1 VTAGRRELSGT
12 VTAITYPGLGSSP
25 VLRMSMRT
33 GDGTVT
39 LAFLGRRDIHCIE
52 VGSSLR
58 VRGILAGRRG
68 AAILSNPD
76 YTATPR
82 GGGGEYFCV
91 VCDLSAAREA
101 LGSAPTCCCGE
112 RKGRL
117 NPNGTDFLGRE

>member
-1 VTAGRRELSGT
+1 MTAGRRELSGT

-58 VRGILAGRRG
+58 VRGILSSGRMG
-68 AAILSNPD
+68 AAILYNPD
-76 YTATPR
+76 YTVTPR
-82 GGGGEYFCV
+82 GKDDG
-91 VCDLSAAREA
+91 
-101 LGSAPTCCCGE
+101 
-112 RKGRL
+112 
-117 NPNGTDFLGRE
+117 

>member
-58 VRGILAGRRG
+58 VRGILAAGRRG
-68 AAILSNPD
+68 AAILYNPD
-76 YTATPR
+76 YTVTPR
-82 GGGGEYFCV
+82 GKDDG
-91 VCDLSAAREA
+91 
-101 LGSAPTCCCGE
+101 
-112 RKGRL
+112 
-117 NPNGTDFLGRE
+117 

>member
-1 VTAGRRELSGT
+1 MTAGRRELSGT

-58 VRGILAGRRG
+58 VRGILAAGRRG
-68 AAILSNPD
+68 AAILYNPD
-76 YTATPR
+76 YTVTPR
-82 GGGGEYFCV
+82 GKDDV
-91 VCDLSAAREA
+91 
-101 LGSAPTCCCGE
+101 
-112 RKGRL
+112 
-117 NPNGTDFLGRE
+117 

>member
-1 VTAGRRELSGT
+1 MTAGRRELSGT

-58 VRGILAGRRG
+58 VRGILAAGRRG
-68 AAILSNPD
+68 AAILYNPD
-76 YTATPR
+76 YTVTPR
-82 GGGGEYFCV
+82 GKDDG
-91 VCDLSAAREA
+91 
-101 LGSAPTCCCGE
+101 
-112 RKGRL
+112 
-117 NPNGTDFLGRE
+117 

>member
-1 VTAGRRELSGT
+1 MTAGRRELSGT

-58 VRGILAGRRG
+58 VRRAQ
-68 AAILSNPD
+68 
-76 YTATPR
+76 
-82 GGGGEYFCV
+82 
-91 VCDLSAAREA
+91 
-101 LGSAPTCCCGE
+101 GSGHPLQSRLHGDPEGE
-112 RKGRL
+112 RRWLTRTEG
-117 NPNGTDFLGRE
+117 G